1 MLKND
6 ELIAVIGIGYVGL
19 PIAAAFGNKRQVVGF
34 DIDSQR
40 IEELTKGLDRTLEL
54 SKVELDKSKFL
65 KFSNDFNDLRQA
77 KVFIVTVPTPVDR
90 SNAPDLSL
98 LENACSMIGEI
109 LKKDDLVIFESTVYP
124 GTTEEICVPILSSIS
139 NLKLNIDFFV
149 GYSPE
154 RINPGD
160 KDHRLINVVKVV
172 SGSSEVAL
180 DLVANLYDQIIDVG
194 VYKAPSIKVAEA
206 AKVIE
211 NTQRDLNIAL
221 VNELALIFNKL
232 EIDTHEVLGAARTKW
247 NFLNFTPGLV
257 GGHCIGVDP
266 YYLTFKAQ
274 SVGYNPEIILAG
286 RNLNDR
292 MHQEVSSLIL
302 SKFTNLHKMS
312 NVKILVLGMTF
323 KENCPDLR
331 NSKVIDLINMLSQS
345 VGKIDICDPWVDSSQ
360 IAELSFGTPV
370 MLDKLLKNAF
380 PTYDAIVVAV
390 SHVKF
395 LKLESALRNLLN
407 PGGFI
412 FDLKGFFNQDL
423 VDYRL

>member
-1 MLKND
+1 
-6 ELIAVIGIGYVGL
+6 
-19 PIAAAFGNKRQVVGF
+19 
-34 DIDSQR
+34 
-40 IEELTKGLDRTLEL
+40 
-54 SKVELDKSKFL
+54 
-65 KFSNDFNDLRQA
+65 
-77 KVFIVTVPTPVDR
+77 
-90 SNAPDLSL
+90 
-98 LENACSMIGEI
+98 
-109 LKKDDLVIFESTVYP
+109 
-124 GTTEEICVPILSSIS
+124 
-139 NLKLNIDFFV
+139 LKLNIDFFV

-160 KDHRLINVVKVV
+160 KDHRLINVIKVV

-180 DLVANLYDQIIDVG
+180 DLVANLYEQIIDVG

-232 EIDTHEVLGAARTKW
+232 EIDTHDVLSAARTKW

-274 SVGYNPEIILAG
+274 SVGFNPEIILAG

-302 SKFTNLHKMS
+302 SKFTNLHKIS

-331 NSKVIDLINMLSQS
+331 NSKVIDLINMVSQS
-345 VGKIDICDPWVDSSQ
+345 VEKIDICDPWVDSSQ

-370 MLDKLLKNAF
+370 MLDKLLKKAY
-380 PTYDAIVVAV
+380 PTYDAIVLAV
-390 SHVKF
+390 SHEKF
-395 LKLESALRNLLN
+395 LKLEGTLRNLLN

-412 FDLKGFFNQDL
+412 FDLKGFFNKDL

>member
-40 IEELTKGLDRTLEL
+40 ISELAKGLDRTLEL

-65 KFSNDFNDLRQA
+65 KFSNDFNDLRKA
-77 KVFIVTVPTPVDR
+77 KVFIVTVPTPVDK
-90 SNAPDLSL
+90 SNLPDLSL
-98 LENACSMIGEI
+98 LKNACFMIGEI
-109 LKKDDLVIFESTVYP
+109 LKKGDLVIFESTVYP

-160 KDHRLINVVKVV
+160 KDHRLINVIKVV

-180 DLVANLYDQIIDVG
+180 DLVANLYEQIIDVG

-232 EIDTHEVLGAARTKW
+232 EIDTHDVLSAARTKW

-274 SVGYNPEIILAG
+274 SVGFNPEIILAG

-302 SKFTNLHKMS
+302 SKFTNLHKIS

-331 NSKVIDLINMLSQS
+331 NSKVIDLINTVSQS
-345 VGKIDICDPWVDSSQ
+345 VEKIDICDPWVDSSQ

-370 MLDKLLKNAF
+370 MLDKLLKKAF
-380 PTYDAIVVAV
+380 PTYDAIVLAV
-390 SHVKF
+390 SHEKF
-395 LKLESALRNLLN
+395 LKLEGTLRNLLN

-412 FDLKGFFNQDL
+412 FDLKGFFNKDL

>member
-1 MLKND
+1 LLKND

-40 IEELTKGLDRTLEL
+40 ISELAKGLDRTLEL

-65 KFSNDFNDLRQA
+65 KFSNDFNDLRKA
-77 KVFIVTVPTPVDR
+77 KVFIVTVPTPVDK
-90 SNAPDLSL
+90 SNLPDLSL
-98 LENACSMIGEI
+98 LKNACFMIGEI
-109 LKKDDLVIFESTVYP
+109 LKKGDLVIFESTVYP

-160 KDHRLINVVKVV
+160 KDHRLINVIKVV

-180 DLVANLYDQIIDVG
+180 DLVANLYEQIIDVG

-232 EIDTHEVLGAARTKW
+232 EIDTHDVLSAARTKW

-274 SVGYNPEIILAG
+274 SVGFNPEIILAG

-302 SKFTNLHKMS
+302 SKFTNLHKIS

-331 NSKVIDLINMLSQS
+331 NSKVIDLINTVSQS
-345 VGKIDICDPWVDSSQ
+345 VEKIDICDPWVDSSQ

-370 MLDKLLKNAF
+370 MLDKLLKKAF
-380 PTYDAIVVAV
+380 PTYDAIVLAV
-390 SHVKF
+390 SHEKF
-395 LKLESALRNLLN
+395 LKLEGTLRNLLN

-412 FDLKGFFNQDL
+412 FDLKGFFNKDL